1 VKKYE
6 ALFIIEPDAASER
19 FDKVKNEISG
29 NIERVEGI
37 VSECEELGQRQLC
50 YDIRHFKEGFYYLV
64 KFEAQPD
71 VINEVRDR
79 YELDRDILRFLINS
93 VE

>member
-19 FDKVKNEISG
+19 FDKVKNEITD
-29 NIERVEGI
+29 NIERVQGV
-37 VSECEELGQRQLC
+37 VSECEELGQRELC
-50 YDIRHFKEGFYYLV
+50 YAIRHHKEGFYYLV
-64 KFEAQPD
+64 KFTIEPNE
-71 VINEVRDR
+71 INKVRDR
-79 YELDRDILRFLINS
+79 YELSKDILRFLITS

>member
-1 VKKYE
+1 MKKYE

-19 FDKVKNEISG
+19 FDKVKNEISD
-29 NIERVEGI
+29 NIERVKG
-37 VSECEELGQRQLC
+37 VVGECEELGQRQLC
-50 YDIRHFKEGFYYLV
+50 YDIRHNKEGFYYLV
-64 KFEAQPD
+64 KFTVEPN

-79 YELDRDILRFLINS
+79 YELSKDILRFLISS

>member
-1 VKKYE
+1 MKKYE

-19 FDKVKNEISG
+19 FDKVKNEISD
-29 NIERVEGI
+29 NIERVKG
-37 VSECEELGQRQLC
+37 VVDECEELGQRQLC
-50 YDIRHFKEGFYYLV
+50 YDIHHHKEGFYYLV
-64 KFEAQPD
+64 KFTVEPN

-79 YELDRDILRFLINS
+79 YELSKDILRFLISS

>member
-19 FDKVKNEISG
+19 FDKVKNEISE
-29 NIERVEGI
+29 NIERVEGT
-37 VSECEELGQRQLC
+37 VNECEELGQRQLC
-50 YDIRHFKEGFYYLV
+50 YDIRHNKEGFYYLV
-64 KFEAQPD
+64 KFEVAPD
-71 VINEVRDR
+71 VINKIRDR
-79 YELDRDILRFLINS
+79 YELNGDILRFLISS

>member
-1 VKKYE
+1 MKKYE

-19 FDKVKNEISG
+19 FDKVKNEISE

-50 YDIRHFKEGFYYLV
+50 YEIRHNKEGFYYLV
-64 KFEAQPD
+64 KFEAEPA
-71 VINEVRDR
+71 VINGVRDR
-79 YELDRDILRFLINS
+79 YELNRDILRFLINS

>member
-19 FDKVKNEISG
+19 FDQVKNEISSTIERANG
-29 NIERVEGI
+29 NI
-37 VSECEELGQRQLC
+37 SECEELGQKQLC
-50 YDIRHFKEGFYYLV
+50 YDIRHHKEGFYYLV
-64 KFEAQPD
+64 KFSTEAD
-71 VINEVRDR
+71 VINKIRDR
-79 YELDRDILRFLINS
+79 YEQNNDILRFLITS

>member
-6 ALFIIEPDAASER
+6 ALFIIEPDAASEK
-19 FDKVKNEISG
+19 FDQVKKEINS
-29 NIERVEGI
+29 NVERVQG
-37 VSECEELGQRQLC
+37 VVDECEELGQKQLC
-50 YDIRHFKEGFYYLV
+50 YEIRHHKEGFYYLV
-64 KFEAQPD
+64 KFSCEPN

-79 YELDRDILRFLINS
+79 YELSKDILRFLITA

>member
-1 VKKYE
+1 MKKYE

-19 FDKVKNEISG
+19 FDKVKNEISE

-37 VSECEELGQRQLC
+37 VGESEELGQRELC
-50 YDIRHFKEGFYYLV
+50 YDIRHNKEGFYYLV
-64 KFEAQPD
+64 KFTAKPGS
-71 VINEVRDR
+71 INEVRDR
-79 YELDRDILRFLINS
+79 YELNKDILRFLISS